1 MSLWT
6 AREAAAATGGR
17 AVGDWQID
25 GVSIDT
31 RTIEAGDLFVALT
44 AARDGHEFVA
54 QALEKGATA
63 ALVSRVPDGV
73 ADDAPLLVVDD
84 VLAGLEA
91 LGRAGRAR
99 TKAQVLAV
107 TGSVGK
113 TSTKEMLRAMLST
126 QGRTH
131 ASVASYNNHW
141 GVPLTLAR
149 MPRDTEFAVIEIGMN
164 HPGEIAPLA
173 KMARPHVGLVTTV
186 AAVHLEAFDDVTG
199 IAAEKA
205 AIFDG
210 LEPGGIAVINADIE
224 TADVLRARADE
235 LGCQRVEFGETS
247 DDWHLADVLLSGN
260 VTVARAV
267 VHGAA
272 LMFKVQSAGR
282 HFAMNALGALAAA
295 DALGADLALSTAALG
310 SWAPYSGRGARETIV
325 LDPVETDRVIDL
337 IDDAYNANPTSL
349 GAALEVLA
357 AAKVQNGV
365 GRVGAGRRIAFVG
378 DMKELGPQENAMHAA
393 LAKHPAIEAIDT
405 VHCVGPLM
413 RHLYEALPEQK
424 RGEWTETSDELATD
438 VRRFVDA
445 GDAVLAKGSLSMGL
459 AKVVDAIRKLGHPAP
474 NTLNEDV

>member
-6 AREAAAATGGR
+6 ADEAAAATGGR
-17 AVGDWQID
+17 AVGNWQIN

-54 QALEKGATA
+54 QALEKGAAA
-63 ALVSRVPDGV
+63 ALVSRVPDGLT
-73 ADDAPLLVVDD
+73 DDAPLLVVDD

-99 TKAQVLAV
+99 TKARVLAV

-149 MPRDTEFAVIEIGMN
+149 MPKDTEFAVIEIGMN

-186 AAVHLEAFDDVTG
+186 AAVHLEAFDDVTD

-210 LEPGGIAVINADIE
+210 LEPEGVAVINADIE
-224 TADVLRARADE
+224 TADVLRAHAE
-235 LGCQRVEFGETS
+235 TLGCQRVEFGEAS
-247 DDWHLADVLLSGN
+247 NDWHLAEVLLSGN
-260 VTVARAV
+260 VTVARAT
-267 VHGAA
+267 VHDGA
-272 LMFKVQSAGR
+272 LVFKVQSAGR

-295 DALGADLALSTAALG
+295 DALGADLALSAAALG
-310 SWAPYSGRGARETIV
+310 SWVPFVGRGARETIV

-357 AAKVQNGV
+357 AAEVQNGV

-378 DMKELGPQENAMHAA
+378 DMKELGSQENAMHAA
-393 LAKHPAIEAIDT
+393 LADHPAIEKIDT

-424 RGEWTETSDELATD
+424 RGKWTESSDEMAAD

-474 NTLNEDV
+474 KTANEDD